1 MTEAKKSGRTQ
12 SLLVATNVVL
22 FAAVIVLFYMQFH
35 KPSTPAGSAEP
46 AARVVSPADSGLR
59 LAYINTD
66 IIMQRYERV
75 PEMIASLEASTR
87 TKEAS
92 FQRRQR
98 EFEEKVNDFQ
108 RKMQAGSITM
118 DLAQITEQQLMLEQ
132 QEIMEL
138 RESYR
143 DELARQ
149 EMEMELELF
158 NKISSFLD
166 EFNKTRQFDFIF
178 NYTRGSSIYLAGDS
192 FNITEEIVELLNEE
206 HRLRKPRK

>member
-1 MTEAKKSGRTQ
+1 MTETKKSGKTQ
-12 SLLVATNVVL
+12 SLLVATNVIL

-35 KPSTPAGSAEP
+35 KPSAPAGLSEP
-46 AARVVSPADSGLR
+46 AIRVVNPADSELR

-92 FQRRQR
+92 LRRRQS
-98 EFEEKVNDFQ
+98 EFEVKVNDFQ
-108 RKMQAGSITM
+108 RKMQSGSITM
-118 DLAQITEQQLMLEQ
+118 EIAQITEQQLMLEQ

-143 DELARQ
+143 DELSRQ

-158 NKISSFLD
+158 NKISSFLE
-166 EFNKTRQFDFIF
+166 EFNKTRNFDIIF
-178 NYTRGSSIYLAGDS
+178 NYTRGSSIYLAGES
-192 FNITEEIVELLNEE
+192 FNITDEIVELLNAE
-206 HRLRKPRK
+206 HRLRKPRQ